1 MKKKLFTALTM
12 ATIAISAFSLGNYK
26 ATKAETATEDFTDG
40 VELINPANIVDWN
53 TDGEELSL
61 MLSDDTEVYAYK
73 SRDEYGDFKAYIPC
87 KDVVSWEVTETGLLI
102 HTADGNGY
110 YFEK

>member
-1 MKKKLFTALTM
+1 MKKRLFTALTM
-12 ATIAISAFSLGNYK
+12 VTIAVSAFSFGNYK
-26 ATKAETATEDFTDG
+26 ATKAETEDFTDG
-40 VELINPANIVDWN
+40 TELINPADIVDWN
-53 TDGEELSL
+53 TDGEEISL

-87 KDVVSWEVTETGLLI
+87 KDVTGWEVTETGLTI
-102 HTADGNGY
+102 ITDDGNGY